1 MMFRDKYSKRDLS
14 DQPEIPPPAYEPEHK
29 TFPSGYRIA
38 LDASSDFP
46 PLSSSGEPPC
56 FDADEHSPVFIGS
69 ALMADRTVH
78 PCKIAPRLV
87 PACRVP
93 YGGVELAHYGR
104 YDLLPFDSA
113 TMEWVTTSR
122 GRIPY
127 GREPVQGGMEENGSL
142 YHAIGVVD
150 GVRVP
155 GKTGVHLVRVF
166 AASRSRVNTTSGRL
180 QRSIRWQ

>member
-1 MMFRDKYSKRDLS
+1 MFRDKYSKRDFN
-14 DQPEIPPPAYEPEHK
+14 DQPETPPPTYSEPEHK

-46 PLSSSGEPPC
+46 PLSSTGEPPC
-56 FDADEHSPVFIGS
+56 LDADEKSPVFIGS
-69 ALMADRTVH
+69 ALMADHSVH
-78 PCKIAPRLV
+78 PCKIAPGLL

-93 YGGVELAHYGR
+93 YAGVELAHYGR
-104 YDLLPFDSA
+104 YDLLPFDPA

-127 GREPVQGGMEENGSL
+127 DREPVQGGMEEEGSPL

-166 AASRSRVNTTSGRL
+166 AASRSFVNTTLEWL
-180 QRSIRWQ
+180 QHSFWW